1 MLMTED
7 FKARKSLKGKSEE
20 RYGLREIEAVAVMEG
35 CFPEKFGIPR
45 QAGIA
50 KSARGLIR
58 FLPPFNHENY
68 LHGLELSS
76 HIWLTFGFHQNKWNG
91 KATVRPQ
98 RLGGNERMGVFAT
111 RSSFRP
117 NGLGLSA
124 VKIEKI
130 HWDRCTI
137 EVSGHDLV
145 DGTPIYCIKPYIPFS
160 DAVSEAVSEFAIEKP
175 EDFEVCFSDKAKG
188 QLLVLQEQAPY
199 LELLIKEV
207 IGQNPTPQFH
217 HDSSRI
223 YGVSLKSWNILF
235 KRLDT
240 RDFEQLALDQ
250 RHLISLD
257 YKVFFVIEIN
267 ARDEGI
273 RDTGQVSHTE

>member
-1 MLMTED
+1 MTED
-7 FKARKSLKGKSEE
+7 FKERKSPKDKSEE
-20 RYGLREIEAVAVMEG
+20 PYGLREIEAVAVMEG

-50 KSARGLIR
+50 KSARGFIR

-76 HIWLTFGFHQNKWNG
+76 HIWLTFGFHQNRWNG

-130 HWDRCTI
+130 HWNRCMI

-160 DAVSEAVSEFAIEKP
+160 DAISEAVSRFAIEKP
-175 EDFEVCFSDKAKG
+175 EDYAVFFSRAAQQQLSVFEV
-188 QLLVLQEQAPY
+188 EAPY
-199 LELLIKEV
+199 LESLIREV
-207 IGQNPTPQFH
+207 VGQNPAPQFH

-235 KRLDT
+235 KRLET
-240 RDFEQLALDQ
+240 EDFEQLTSSQ
-250 RHLISLD
+250 NNSISLD
-257 YKVFFVIEIN
+257 YKAFIVMEIN
-267 ARDEGI
+267 PRDEKIGH
-273 RDTGQVSHTE
+273 TNQVSHTE

>member
-1 MLMTED
+1 MD
-7 FKARKSLKGKSEE
+7 NSEKQMKT
-20 RYGLREIEAVAVMEG
+20 IEAIAIMEG

-50 KSARGLIR
+50 KSARGMIR
-58 FLPPFNHENY
+58 LLPPFNHENY

-76 HIWLTFGFHQNKWNG
+76 HIWLTFGFHQNHWNG

-130 HWDRCTI
+130 HWEQGII
-137 EVSGHDLV
+137 EVSGHDLM

-160 DAVSEAVSEFAIEKP
+160 DSIPDAMSHFASEKP
-175 EDFEVCFSDKAKG
+175 EDYTVLFSEEAKA
-188 QLLVLQEQAPY
+188 QLAHYQIETPY
-199 LELLIKEV
+199 LEILITEV
-207 IGQNPTPQFH
+207 IGQNPKPQFH
-217 HDSSRI
+217 QDPKRI
-223 YGVSLKSWNILF
+223 YGIRLKSWNIRF
-235 KRLDT
+235 KTAEEVDLMSL
-240 RDFEQLALDQ
+240 EQGSRFTDEILNSIQKQRALMI
-250 RHLISLD
+250 LG
-257 YKVFFVIEIN
+257 IEPEI
-267 ARDEGI
+267 
-273 RDTGQVSHTE
+273 QK